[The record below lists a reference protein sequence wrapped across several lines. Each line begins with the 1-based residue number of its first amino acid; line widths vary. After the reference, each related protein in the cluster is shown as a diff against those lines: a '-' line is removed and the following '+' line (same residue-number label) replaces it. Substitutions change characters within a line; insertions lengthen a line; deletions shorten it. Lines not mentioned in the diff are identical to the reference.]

1 MKRCTLVVPDAG
13 PFNSLWVA
21 NELELLLK
29 LDMPIVVVD
38 AVHDEL
44 TSDPANYLKDREVLD
59 FIANHQPP
67 FVRVRTNIWMMESE
81 RRRRGEKPM
90 RNAGELAIADFLSS
104 DDGLKHYIREGDP
117 VLLLY
122 EDRDVRVINKP
133 PNMHLLSTVGLVKG
147 LERLKMIPSADDVI
161 RRMTHPTAPGRR
173 PTDAR
178 VLTDL
183 PDGTDEPAATGSSWT
198 P

>member
-21 NELELLLK
+21 DELELLLK

-38 AVHDEL
+38 AVHDEM

-67 FVRVRTNIWMMESE
+67 FVRVRTDIWMMESE
-81 RRRRGEKPM
+81 RRRRGEKPK

-104 DDGLKHYIREGDP
+104 EDGLKRYVRHGDP

>member
-1 MKRCTLVVPDAG
+1 MKRCTLVVPDTG

-21 NELELLLK
+21 DELDLLLK

-38 AVHDEL
+38 AVHDAL
-44 TSDPANYLKDREVLD
+44 TSDPTNYLKDREVLD
-59 FIANHQPP
+59 FIASHQPP
-67 FVRVRTNIWMMESE
+67 FVRVQTDIWTMESE
-81 RRRRGEKPM
+81 RRRRGEKPK

-104 DDGLKHYIREGDP
+104 EDGLKRYIQDGDP

-147 LERLKMIPSADDVI
+147 LERLKMIPSADEII

-173 PTDAR
+173 PSDVR